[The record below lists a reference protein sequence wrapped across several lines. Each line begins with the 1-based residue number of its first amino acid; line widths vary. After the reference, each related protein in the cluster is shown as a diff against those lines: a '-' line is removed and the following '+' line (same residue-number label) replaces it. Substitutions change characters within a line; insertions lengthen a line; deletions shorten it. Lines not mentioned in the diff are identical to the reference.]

1 MKWLDIFRGREST
14 PPGRTAYYD
23 VYKVRVNRFYGLC
36 GSEHYHIA
44 YCDDYTPYV
53 RGDNKGEL
61 VANYVSELDMIEF
74 KPRMVLSRDCIRHDL
89 SYDGQVER
97 NLKEEYKPLDFIIKD
112 SNVKYKTEN

>member
-1 MKWLDIFRGREST
+1 MEWLDVFRGCKST
-14 PPGRTAYYD
+14 PPAPTAYYD
-23 VYKVRVNRFYGLC
+23 VYKVRVDKFYGLC

-61 VANYVSELDMIEF
+61 VAYSVTEHDMIEF
-74 KPRMVLSRDCIRHDL
+74 KPRMVLSRDFIRHDL

-97 NLKEEYKPLDFIIKD
+97 NLKKECRPLDFKG
-112 SNVKYKTEN
+112 